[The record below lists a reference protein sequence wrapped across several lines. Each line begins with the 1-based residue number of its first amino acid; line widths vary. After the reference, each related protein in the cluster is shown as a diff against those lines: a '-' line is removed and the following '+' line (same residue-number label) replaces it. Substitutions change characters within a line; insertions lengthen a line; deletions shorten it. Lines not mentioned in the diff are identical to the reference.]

1 MLKKLLDIEI
11 LFGRIRKER
20 NGPRTLDLDI
30 LLFKK
35 LHVMKNDLVIPHPRM
50 HERLFVLLPLF
61 EVAPDIVIEPHGAL
75 THIASIYNKPVID
88 LVPKDK
94 INFLSKWKPK
104 SKKMKQIVIDHK
116 DEIIEIMK
124 EFMS

>member
-1 MLKKLLDIEI
+1 MLKNLLDIEI
-11 LFGRIRKER
+11 LFGRIRNER

-61 EVAPDIVIEPHGAL
+61 EVAPHIVIEPHGP
-75 THIASIYNKPVID
+75 IKD
-88 LVPKDK
+88 LIKQAPKDIVEK
-94 INFLSKWKPK
+94 ILL
-104 SKKMKQIVIDHK
+104 
-116 DEIIEIMK
+116 
-124 EFMS
+124 